1 MSINTVIGIL
11 SSPVPSTASSSPI
24 PFSPSSIPS
33 SPPVSSISSTYLSIL
48 LPDDV
53 LLIIASFT
61 GSAITKL
68 KCTSKSICKNITY
81 MTEYLMSTNYKKIVE
96 PHNTTDL
103 TSAIIRLN
111 PSYYKNWG
119 ASRSTTFKEFMFTKA
134 LENEP
139 ISTVK
144 EIMSIGVDINCAIV
158 QLGVTQT
165 VRKPRIFPIH
175 SAIYSNDPEKILLL
189 FNHGATIPRKV
200 TYYFNDLLSYTS
212 DTKLQPTEVNKKI
225 PGIIINEHI
234 KQRDFCPFFK
244 REWRSD
250 IRVFKWF
257 CDALSSLP
265 RGLETGSSSYC
276 DNVSCCKW
284 RDNLR
289 ICNGL
294 FLCGECTTS
303 SEGPGKEPLNEG
315 NYIDKLWIEPYSD
328 MYYEYYGG
336 DEDHENEDEDHDHDD
351 YEDEDEAYH
360 ANHPHQLV
368 WHHYHHIL

>member
-1 MSINTVIGIL
+1 
-11 SSPVPSTASSSPI
+11 
-24 PFSPSSIPS
+24 
-33 SPPVSSISSTYLSIL
+33 
-48 LPDDV
+48 
-53 LLIIASFT
+53 
-61 GSAITKL
+61 
-68 KCTSKSICKNITY
+68 
-81 MTEYLMSTNYKKIVE
+81 MTEYLMSSNYKKIIE
-96 PHNTTDL
+96 PLNTTDL
-103 TSAIIRLN
+103 TSTIIRLN

-134 LENEP
+134 IENEP

-158 QLGVTQT
+158 QLGHTQT
-165 VRKPRIFPIH
+165 VRKSRIFPIH
-175 SAIYSNDPEKILLL
+175 SAIYSNDPEKILLI
-189 FNHGATIPRKV
+189 FNHGATIPRKA
-200 TYYFNDLLSYTS
+200 TDYFYDLLSYTS
-212 DTKLQPTEVNKKI
+212 DTKSQPTEVNKKI
-225 PGIIINEHI
+225 PGIILNEHI
-234 KQRDFCPFFK
+234 KQRNFSPFFK

-257 CDALSSLP
+257 CDALSSIP

-294 FLCGECTTS
+294 FLCEECTTS
-303 SEGPGKEPLNEG
+303 SEGPGKEPLNED

-328 MYYEYYGG
+328 MYYEYYGEYG
-336 DEDHENEDEDHDHDD
+336 EDEDHDEYE
-351 YEDEDEAYH
+351 YEDEDDDEIVHLIPYEYEDEEDDDEDEDEDEDH
-360 ANHPHQLV
+360 RHHDHPHQLV